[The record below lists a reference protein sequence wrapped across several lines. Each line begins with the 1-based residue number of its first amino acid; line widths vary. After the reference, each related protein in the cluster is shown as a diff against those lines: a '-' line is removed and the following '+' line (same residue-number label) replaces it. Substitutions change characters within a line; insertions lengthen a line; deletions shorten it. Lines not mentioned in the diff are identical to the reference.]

1 MNRLCLKRRY
11 VSYHQLR
18 TLRRTGHCP
27 SRARWKHR
35 TLSPCAPVAIDT
47 ATIDCRLLG
56 AHATAETITVMP
68 DAAAPQD
75 SLPKPSEQ
83 TRSRRATVRLLRIL
97 AGAAL
102 LLPLLLF
109 LFASWLSYRA
119 TQALADE
126 RIERSLEVMQE
137 QALKVFQ
144 SMNLALNSIDDL
156 LGALSEREI
165 AADEARL
172 HQRLRQIQRE
182 LPEVQSI
189 WIFGPAGH
197 PQVITREYPAPESTD
212 FSTEDYFQGPRDGQ
226 AGVYVGGIH
235 QSVSGGEP
243 YFTFDRARHDPGGRF
258 SGVIEMSVLPSD
270 FGRFYSDL
278 ASSAGLQLA
287 MVRSDGTLLARY
299 PPLPGELRL
308 DERSGFRRTTA
319 ASPAGGFY
327 TAKSTIDDVERR
339 VGVRRLPGYPLYVVA
354 GIDTAEIRKE
364 WMGAMALHLI
374 FGIPAT
380 AFLFGSLLFVLQRTK
395 RLYDEQD
402 RREAAEV
409 VMRQSQRL
417 DAIGQLTGGVAHDF
431 NNLLTIIMGNIET
444 AQRLLDSWTDGAHI
458 KLARRLE
465 NAMAGAER
473 AATLTKRLL
482 AFSRQQPLAPTALDV
497 NRILNGI
504 SDFLRQALGETISL
518 EIVGS
523 GGVWPVQADRAELEA
538 AILNLAVNARD
549 AMPDGGKLTIEASNS
564 HLDEV
569 YCRQYPDV
577 KPGQFVQIA
586 VSDTGA
592 GMAKDVLER
601 AFEPFFTTK
610 QSGQG
615 TGLGLS
621 QVYGFVK
628 QSGGHVKIY
637 SELGEGT
644 SVKIYLPRSS
654 AKYESREAT
663 AEAAARGRPDER
675 ILVVEDD
682 ADVRAYVVETL
693 GSLGYHVLQAAGA
706 SEALELLDQHQAID
720 LLLTDVVMPGVN
732 GRRLAEE
739 AKQRNPALKV
749 VFMTGYSRNAIAHQ
763 GRLDPGVTLIQKPL
777 TSALLAAAVRQALD
791 S

>member
-1 MNRLCLKRRY
+1 
-11 VSYHQLR
+11 
-18 TLRRTGHCP
+18 
-27 SRARWKHR
+27 
-35 TLSPCAPVAIDT
+35 
-47 ATIDCRLLG
+47 
-56 AHATAETITVMP
+56 MP
-68 DAAAPQD
+68 DAPAPRD
-75 SLPKPSEQ
+75 PVPKPSEQ
-83 TRSRRATVRLLRIL
+83 ARSRLTTVRLLQTL

-156 LGALSEREI
+156 LGSRSEAEI

-172 HQRLRQIQRE
+172 HQRLRRIQAA
-182 LPEVQSI
+182 LPELQSI
-189 WIFGPAGH
+189 WIFGPTGH
-197 PQVITREYPAPESTD
+197 PQVITREYPAPASAD
-212 FSTEDYFQGPRDGQ
+212 FSAEDYFQVPRNGK
-226 AGVYVGGIH
+226 AGVYIGGIH

-243 YFTFDRARHDPGGRF
+243 YFTFDRARHDAGGRF
-258 SGVIEMSVLPSD
+258 SGVIEMSLLPSD

-278 ASSAGLQLA
+278 ASSAGLQFA
-287 MVRSDGTLLARY
+287 MVRSDGSLLARY
-299 PPLPGELRL
+299 PQLAGELRL

-319 ASPAGGFY
+319 ANPAGGFH
-327 TAKSTIDDVERR
+327 TAQSPIDPVERR
-339 VGVRRLPGYPLYVVA
+339 VGVRRLSGYPVYVVA
-354 GIDTAEIRKE
+354 GIGTAEIRNE

-395 RLYDEQD
+395 RLYNEQD
-402 RREAAEV
+402 RREAAELL
-409 VMRQSQRL
+409 MRQSQRL

-431 NNLLTIIMGNIET
+431 NNLLTIIIGNIET
-444 AQRLLDSWTDGAHI
+444 AQRLLESWTEGAHI

-465 NAMAGAER
+465 NAMQGAER

-497 NRILNGI
+497 NRILSGI

-523 GGVWPVQADRAELEA
+523 GGVWPVRADRAELET

-564 HLDEV
+564 HLDEA
-569 YCRQYPDV
+569 YCRQHADV
-577 KPGQFVQIA
+577 QPGQFVQIG

-592 GMAKDVLER
+592 GMTRDVVER

-637 SELGEGT
+637 SEVGEGT

-654 AKYESREAT
+654 AKYESREAVVD
-663 AEAAARGRPDER
+663 AATRGRPDER

-693 GSLGYHVLQAAGA
+693 GSLGYHVLEAAGA
-706 SEALELLDQHQAID
+706 NEALQLLDQHQAID

-739 AKQRNPALKV
+739 AKQRHPALKV
-749 VFMTGYSRNAIAHQ
+749 AFMTGYSRNAIVHQ

-777 TSALLAAAVRQALD
+777 TSALLAAAVRRALD
-791 S
+791 N